1 METSMT
7 DNITGKVIVITGAS
21 SGMGEATARGLA
33 TKGAKVALGARRLDR
48 LEALVKEIR
57 EAGGEAI
64 AVATD
69 VTKLEDVQALVGAAQ
84 EAFGRIDVI
93 FNNAGLMPLSPL
105 ESLKIDEWNQM
116 IDVNVKGT
124 LYGIAAT
131 LPVFQEQ
138 KSGHVINVSS
148 VYGHKT
154 VATGAV
160 YCATKHA
167 VRSLSE
173 GLRQEVKD
181 YNVRVTVISPGAV
194 DTELTSHITEEG
206 LGDEVRGFVKQIAVP
221 ASTMA
226 DMVAFAVSQ
235 PANVDVNE
243 ILFRPTVQP
252 V

>member
-1 METSMT
+1 MT

-21 SGMGEATARGLA
+21 SGMGEATARDLA
-33 TKGAKVALGARRLDR
+33 ARGAKVALGARRAER
-48 LEALVKEIR
+48 LEGITR
-57 EAGGEAI
+57 DITDAGGEAV
-64 AVATD
+64 AAATD
-69 VTKLEDVQALVGAAQ
+69 VTKLDDVRKLVDTAR
-84 EAFGRIDVI
+84 ETWGRVDVI

-105 ESLKIDEWNQM
+105 ESLKIDEWDRM
-116 IDVNVKGT
+116 IDVNLKGT
-124 LYGIAAT
+124 LYGIAAV
-131 LPVFQEQ
+131 LPIFKEQ
-138 KSGHVINVSS
+138 KAGHVINVSS

-194 DTELTSHITEEG
+194 DTELTQHITEPE
-206 LGDEVRGFVKQIAVP
+206 LGNQLREFVPQIAVP
-221 ASTMA
+221 ANTMA
-226 DMVAFAVSQ
+226 DMVAFAVGQ
-235 PANVDVNE
+235 PDNVDVNE

-252 V
+252 E

>member
-1 METSMT
+1 MT

-21 SGMGEATARGLA
+21 SGMGEATARDLA
-33 TKGAKVALGARRLDR
+33 AKGAKVVLGARRADR
-48 LEALVKEIR
+48 LDAIVKDISG
-57 EAGGEAI
+57 AGGQAT

-69 VTKLEDVQALVGAAQ
+69 VAKLEEVRKLVDTANQ
-84 EAFGRIDVI
+84 TYGRVDVI

-105 ESLKIDEWNQM
+105 ESLRIDEWDRM
-116 IDVNVKGT
+116 VDVNMKGT
-124 LYGIAAT
+124 LYGIAAV
-131 LPVFQEQ
+131 LPYMKAQ

-148 VYGHKT
+148 VYGHKV

-167 VRSLSE
+167 VRAISE

-181 YNVRVTVISPGAV
+181 YNIRVTTISPGAV
-194 DTELTSHITEEG
+194 RTELTEHITEPGLAEG
-206 LGDEVRGFVKQIAVP
+206 VSDVVAKIGVP

-226 DMVAFAVSQ
+226 SMVVFAISQ
-235 PANVDVNE
+235 PDDVDVNE

>member
-1 METSMT
+1 MT

-33 TKGAKVALGARRLDR
+33 AKGATVVLGARRQDR
-48 LEALVKEIR
+48 LDAIVADIEA
-57 EAGGEAI
+57 AGGTAM
-64 AVATD
+64 ARATD
-69 VTKLEDVQALVGAAQ
+69 VTDIAQVRALVDAAA
-84 EAFGRIDVI
+84 EAYGRVDVV
-93 FNNAGLMPLSPL
+93 FNNAALMPLSPM
-105 ESLKIDEWNQM
+105 ESQRVDEWDRM
-116 IDVNVKGT
+116 VDVNVKGT
-124 LYGIAAT
+124 LYGIAAA
-131 LPVFQEQ
+131 LPHMTAQ
-138 KSGHVINVSS
+138 KSGQIINVSS
-148 VYGHKT
+148 VYGHKA

-160 YCATKHA
+160 YCGTKFA
-167 VRSLSE
+167 VRAISE

-181 YNVRVTVISPGAV
+181 HNIRVTVISPGAV
-194 DTELTSHITEEG
+194 DTELTSHISEPG
-206 LGDEVRGFVKQIAVP
+206 LGDEVRGFVEDIAVP

>member
-1 METSMT
+1 MT

-21 SGMGEATARGLA
+21 SGMGEATARDLA
-33 TKGAKVALGARRLDR
+33 AKGAKIVLGARRKDR
-48 LEALVKEIR
+48 LDAIVKDIEAD
-57 EAGGEAI
+57 GGEAI
-64 AVATD
+64 AVETD
-69 VTKLEDVQALVGAAQ
+69 VTSRDEVKALIDAGRK
-84 EAFGRIDVI
+84 AFGRIDVL
-93 FNNAGLMPLSPL
+93 FNNAGLMPLSRL
-105 ESLKIDEWNQM
+105 DSLKIDEWDQM
-116 IDVNVKGT
+116 VDVNLKGT
-124 LYGIAAT
+124 LYGIAAV
-131 LPVFQEQ
+131 LPVFREQ

-206 LGDEVRGFVKQIAVP
+206 TKDEVQGFVKQIAVP
-221 ASTMA
+221 ARTMA

>member
-1 METSMT
+1 MT
-7 DNITGKVIVITGAS
+7 DHISGKVVVITGAS
-21 SGMGEATARGLA
+21 SGMGEATARDLA
-33 TKGAKVALGARRLDR
+33 SKGGKVVLGARRADR
-48 LEALVKEIR
+48 LEAIVQDLR
-57 EAGGEAI
+57 DQGGQAI

-69 VTKLEDVQALVGAAQ
+69 VAKREDVQTLVDTAK
-84 EAFGRIDVI
+84 ETYGRVDVI

-105 ESLKIDEWNQM
+105 ESLRIDEWDRM
-116 IDVNVKGT
+116 IDVNIKGT
-124 LYGIAAT
+124 LYGIAAA
-131 LPVFQEQ
+131 LPYMKAQ

-148 VYGHKT
+148 VYGHKV

-167 VRSLSE
+167 VRAISE

-181 YNVRVTVISPGAV
+181 YNIRVTTISPGAV
-194 DTELTSHITEEG
+194 KTELTDHITEPG
-206 LGDEVRGFVKQIAVP
+206 LADDVKDVVSEIGVP

-226 DMVAFAVSQ
+226 SMVAFALSQ
-235 PANVDVNE
+235 PDDVDVNE

>member
-1 METSMT
+1 MT
-7 DNITGKVIVITGAS
+7 DNIAGKVIVITGAS

-33 TKGAKVALGARRLDR
+33 AKGARVVLGARRLER
-48 LEALVKEIR
+48 LEALAKEI
-57 EAGGEAI
+57 EAAGGEAI

-69 VTKLEDVQALVGAAQ
+69 VTKLEDVRKLVDAARQ
-84 EAFGRIDVI
+84 KFGRVDVI

-105 ESLKIDEWNQM
+105 DSLKIDEWDQM

-124 LYGIAAT
+124 LYGVAAV
-131 LPVFQEQ
+131 LPVFKEQ

-194 DTELTSHITEEG
+194 DTELTSHITEKG

-235 PANVDVNE
+235 PDNVDVNE

>member
-1 METSMT
+1 MT

>member
-1 METSMT
+1 MT
-7 DNITGKVIVITGAS
+7 DNISGKVIVITGAS

-33 TKGAKVALGARRLDR
+33 AKGAKVALGARRLDR
-48 LEALVKEIR
+48 LEAIVKEI
-57 EAGGEAI
+57 EAAGGEAI

-69 VTKLEDVQALVGAAQ
+69 VAKLEDVQKLVETARQ
-84 EAFGRIDVI
+84 KFGRVDVI

-105 ESLKIDEWNQM
+105 DSLKIDEWNQM

-124 LYGIAAT
+124 LYGIAAV

-167 VRSLSE
+167 VRSMSE

>member
-1 METSMT
+1 MT
-7 DNITGKVIVITGAS
+7 DNIKGKIVIITGAS
-21 SGMGEATARGLA
+21 SGMGEATARDLA
-33 TKGAKVALGARRLDR
+33 AKGAKVALGARRADR
-48 LEALVKEIR
+48 LEALVNDIKA
-57 EAGGEAI
+57 AGGEAI

-69 VTKLEDVQALVGAAQ
+69 VTKLEDVQALVKAAQ
-84 EAFGRIDVI
+84 DAFGGVDVV

-105 ESLKIDEWNQM
+105 DSLKIDEWNQM
-116 IDVNVKGT
+116 IDVNMKGT
-124 LYGIAAT
+124 LYGIAAV
-131 LPVFQEQ
+131 LPIFKAQ

-181 YNVRVTVISPGAV
+181 YNVRVTIISPGAV
-194 DTELTSHITEEG
+194 NTELTSHISEEG
-206 LGDEVRGFVKQIAVP
+206 LGDAVRDVVSKIGVP

-226 DMVAFAVSQ
+226 DMVAFAISQ
-235 PANVDVNE
+235 PANVDVSE

-252 V
+252 E

>member
-1 METSMT
+1 MT

-33 TKGAKVALGARRLDR
+33 AKGAKVALGARRLDR
-48 LEALVKEIR
+48 LDALVKEIR

-69 VTKLEDVQALVGAAQ
+69 VTKLEDVQALVGAARD
-84 EAFGRIDVI
+84 AFGRIDVI

-116 IDVNVKGT
+116 IDVNMKGT
-124 LYGIAAT
+124 LYGIAAV
-131 LPVFQEQ
+131 LPYMKAQ

-148 VYGHKT
+148 VYGHKV

-167 VRSLSE
+167 VRAISE
-173 GLRQEVKD
+173 GFRQEVKD
-181 YNVRVTVISPGAV
+181 YNIRVTTISPGAV
-194 DTELTSHITEEG
+194 NTELTQHITEPG
-206 LGDEVRGFVKQIAVP
+206 LAEAVQDTVKQIGVP

-226 DMVAFAVSQ
+226 NMVAFAISQ
-235 PANVDVNE
+235 PDDVDVNE

>member
-1 METSMT
+1 MT
-7 DNITGKVIVITGAS
+7 DNITGKVVVITGAS
-21 SGMGEATARGLA
+21 SGMGEATARDLA
-33 TKGAKVALGARRLDR
+33 AKGAKIALGARRTDR
-48 LEALVKEIR
+48 LDALVNEIKA
-57 EAGGEAI
+57 AGGEAI

-69 VTKLEDVQALVGAAQ
+69 VTKLEDVQNLVDTAR
-84 EAFGRIDVI
+84 ETFGTVDVI

-105 ESLKIDEWNQM
+105 DSLRIDEWNQM
-116 IDVNVKGT
+116 IDVNIKGT
-124 LYGIAAT
+124 LYGIAAV
-131 LPVFQEQ
+131 LPIFKEQ
-138 KSGHVINVSS
+138 KSGQVINVSS

-194 DTELTSHITEEG
+194 NTELTQHITEEG
-206 LGDEVRGFVKQIAVP
+206 LGDAVRDVVSRIGVP
-221 ASTMA
+221 ATTMA
-226 DMVAFAVSQ
+226 DMVAFAISQ

-252 V
+252 E

>member
-1 METSMT
+1 MT

-21 SGMGEATARGLA
+21 RGMGEATARELA
-33 TKGAKVALGARRLDR
+33 AKGAKVALGARRTYRLDDI
-48 LEALVKEIR
+48 VKDIK
-57 EAGGEAI
+57 EAGGDAI

-69 VTKLEDVQALVGAAQ
+69 VTKLEDVQKLVDAAK
-84 EAFGRIDVI
+84 ETWGRVDVM

-105 ESLKIDEWNQM
+105 ESRRIDEWNQM
-116 IDVNVKGT
+116 IDVNMKGT
-124 LYGIAAT
+124 LYGIAAA
-131 LPVFQEQ
+131 LPIFKEQ
-138 KSGHVINVSS
+138 KSGQVINVSS

-194 DTELTSHITEEG
+194 DTELAQHISEPG
-206 LGDEVRGFVKQIAVP
+206 LGDQLREFIPQIAVP
-221 ASTMA
+221 ARTMA
-226 DMVAFAVSQ
+226 DMVAFAVGQ
-235 PANVDVNE
+235 PDKVDVNE

-252 V
+252 E